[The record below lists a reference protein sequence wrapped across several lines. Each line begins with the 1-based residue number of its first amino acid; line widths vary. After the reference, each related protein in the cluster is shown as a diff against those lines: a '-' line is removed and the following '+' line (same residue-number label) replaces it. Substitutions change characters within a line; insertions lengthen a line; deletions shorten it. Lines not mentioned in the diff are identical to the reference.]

1 MIRRLQYRF
10 ISVAMGSLLLV
21 MLIVLGTINFVNF
34 YTVTREVYSKLE
46 YLTENNSVTGSGTDK
61 ADRGKNIWTDEFP
74 YETRYFTV
82 VISEDRTISEI
93 DIENI
98 TEMDLEHIAAV
109 NSRDALKLVERV
121 SLRAG
126 DFGRIS
132 TLRHIYAYQKTE
144 LSDEKQMIIFLDCT
158 EEFNNANN
166 VMTLCM
172 TIGLISYVAVFI
184 LVSISSKNVIQPM
197 IDNIEKQKQFITN
210 AGHELK
216 TPLAIISANTEVI
229 EMMSGE
235 NEWTKSTMNQVKRL
249 SALVNNLI
257 RLARMEESGENLVI
271 NELNISELAEELAE
285 SFVPLAEKEGKR
297 ISKDISENLEI
308 MSDKNFVQELISILM
323 DNAVK
328 YCDPSGEI
336 NISLQQTMKSVRIIV
351 ANDYAEGE
359 NIDFRR
365 FFDRFYRADTSH
377 NSKKAGYGIG
387 LSMAQEITSLLRGR
401 ISADWKKGKIS
412 FTVIIPTK

>member
-34 YTVTREVYSKLE
+34 YTVTRNVYSKLE
-46 YLTENNSVTGSGTDK
+46 YLTENNSEIRSGTISS
-61 ADRGKNIWTDEFP
+61 NFINSVWTDEFP

-82 VISEDRTISEI
+82 VISKDREVAGI
-93 DIENI
+93 DL
-98 TEMDLEHIAAV
+98 DHIAAV
-109 NSRDALKLVERV
+109 DSKNALKLVETV
-121 SLRAG
+121 SLRSG
-126 DFGRIS
+126 TYGKIT
-132 TLRHIYAYQKTE
+132 TLRHTYAYHKAVLADDNE
-144 LSDEKQMIIFLDCT
+144 IVVFLDCT
-158 EEFNNANN
+158 EDFNTARN

-184 LVSISSKNVIQPM
+184 LVSIASKNVVQPV

-216 TPLAIISANTEVI
+216 TPLAIISANTEVL

-235 NEWTKSTMNQVKRL
+235 NEWTKSTMNQIKRL

-271 NELNISELAEELAE
+271 KEFNISELTEEIAE
-285 SFVPLAEKEGKR
+285 SFVAVAEKDGKK
-297 ISKDISENLEI
+297 ITKKIAENVEI
-308 MSDKNFVQELISILM
+308 LSDKNFVQELISILI

-336 NISLQQTMKSVRIIV
+336 NITLQQLMKSVRITV
-351 ANDYAEGE
+351 TNDYAEGE
-359 NIDFRR
+359 NIDCRR

-377 NSKKAGYGIG
+377 NSVKSGYGIG
-387 LSMAQEITSLLRGR
+387 LSMAQEIVSLIKGR

-412 FTVIIPTK
+412 FMVIIPIK